1 MKQKI
6 GNMQSPDQPITDIDV
21 VFTAMYNLIY
31 EKLEQEPDKGI
42 VVCKGQPN
50 QRKVKWKEVMSIAH
64 MLEDFFA
71 MREQRTGCKIC
82 EECAYWKSISVASPH
97 IGECTKYGK
106 RYLHKFNSCKKGFKL
121 KEGEK

>member
-50 QRKVKWKEVMSIAH
+50 QRKVKWKKVLAMAH
-64 MLEDFFA
+64 CMEDYFQLRLEQNSCNCCGD
-71 MREQRTGCKIC
+71 CI
-82 EECAYWKSISVASPH
+82 YWSSISKASPH
-97 IGECTKYGK
+97 LGK
-106 RYLHKFNSCKKGFKL
+106 CKL
-121 KEGEK
+121 KNKSHIHQMSLCKRFERKESQ